1 VLPTA
6 EAALGHGG
14 KGKALVQRE
23 RGREKGY
30 GMFLTTPRSCDDD

>member
-14 KGKALVQRE
+14 KGDALVQRE
-23 RGREKGY
+23 RGRGKGY
-30 GMFLTTPRSCDDD
+30 GAFLTTLGSCDDD